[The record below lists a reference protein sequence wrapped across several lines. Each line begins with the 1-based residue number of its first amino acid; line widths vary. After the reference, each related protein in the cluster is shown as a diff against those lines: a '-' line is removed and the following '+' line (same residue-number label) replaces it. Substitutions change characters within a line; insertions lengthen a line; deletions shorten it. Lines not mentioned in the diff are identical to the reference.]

1 MSQELEGRMGN
12 DNQIRDLL
20 EKTKS
25 VFLPEAIQNPDGKP
39 KLYSLDVEFAKSKK
53 NKPFLLYLFVSGFVV
68 LIVVISIIMISY
80 IQNKN
85 KKITLDFNEF
95 EDVKLKELIESSRSH
110 ENKIEQIQRE
120 MSDLEA
126 DYQENL
132 DRINKEYERL
142 REELNMRDLSADE
155 KNSQMSTIEKNKAR
169 KAKKAE
175 EEYVAKRAAKE
186 TEISEIKKKMR
197 SAGLSTAKNLEDIF
211 GGEGKLQNLQMRK
224 VASEYDRRLK
234 EEREANKKDQEELIL
249 LYNPIFK
256 EKYVLEVIQ
265 KPVPEVKGKD
275 KYFTSIDDDIAV
287 ENAATKE
294 QIYRLSDDMKK
305 ELAITG
311 RLKQIPYKNSVQRSV
326 FHADSLA
333 KQIFNSYDSIMQKL
347 VESIQGKN
355 QSLGYYSYAF
365 EYMTKTQQENG
376 YILDARDPKKIG
388 VFLSRYHS
396 VKPGDIA
403 FVFRSDDE
411 YIAKIKFRKYRGL
424 TVGELVESVEGREI
438 RPFDKLMFKME
449 SEQK

>member
-12 DNQIRDLL
+12 DNQIKDLL

-25 VFLPEAIQNPDGKP
+25 VFLPESIQNPDGKP
-39 KLYSLDVEFAKSKK
+39 KMYSLDAEFAKTKK

-85 KKITLDFNEF
+85 KTITLEFDEFN
-95 EDVKLKELIESSRSH
+95 DVKLKELIESSRNS
-110 ENKIEQIQRE
+110 ENKIELIKRE
-120 MSDLEA
+120 MSDLET
-126 DYQENL
+126 DYRNSL

-142 REELNMRDLSADE
+142 RDELDMRDIPASE
-155 KNSQMSTIEKNKAR
+155 KSSQLTVLEKNKTR
-169 KAKKAE
+169 KVKNAE
-175 EEYVAKRAAKE
+175 DNYLSKRSAKE
-186 TEISEIKKKMR
+186 SEISDIKKKMK
-197 SAGLSTAKNLEDIF
+197 ADGKNVSKNFEDIF
-211 GGEGKLQNLQMRK
+211 GGEGKLQNLRMRK
-224 VASEYDRRLK
+224 VAADYDKKLREEQDENRK
-234 EEREANKKDQEELIL
+234 EQQEIVL
-249 LYNPIFK
+249 LYNPIFR

-275 KYFTSIDDDIAV
+275 KYFSSIDDDLAV

-294 QIYRLSDDMKK
+294 QLSKLSEDMRK
-305 ELAITG
+305 ELIITG

-333 KQIFNSYDSIMQKL
+333 KQIFNSYDSILQKL
-347 VESIQGKN
+347 IESMQGKN
-355 QSLGYYSYAF
+355 QSLSYYRYAF
-365 EYMTKTQQENG
+365 EYMTKSQQENG

-388 VFLSRYHS
+388 VYLSKYHT
-396 VKPGDIA
+396 VQPGDIA

-411 YIAKIKFRKYRGL
+411 YIATIKFRTSHGL
-424 TVGELVESVEGREI
+424 IIGELVESVKGRDI

-449 SEQK
+449 SDQK

>member
-1 MSQELEGRMGN
+1 
-12 DNQIRDLL
+12 
-20 EKTKS
+20 
-25 VFLPEAIQNPDGKP
+25 
-39 KLYSLDVEFAKSKK
+39 
-53 NKPFLLYLFVSGFVV
+53 
-68 LIVVISIIMISY
+68 MISY